1 MYLWSLMLLLAEG
14 EAATTPTTGGS
25 SMFGSLPMILLIMLA
40 GFFIL
45 ILPMRRQQ
53 KQQQQLM
60 AGIKRNDKVVTQS
73 GIIGVVVDVDKK
85 DEDIKEDEI
94 VIRVDN
100 SSNTRM
106 RILKSAV
113 ARVFPVGQTQGTNNT
128 PAEKK

>member
-14 EAATTPTTGGS
+14 EQQAPSGGGS
-25 SMFGSLPMILLIMLA
+25 SIFGSLPMILLIMLA

-53 KQQQQLM
+53 KQQQQLL
-60 AGIKRNDKVVTQS
+60 AGIKRNDKIVTQS

-85 DEDIKEDEI
+85 DDDIKEDEL

-106 RILKSAV
+106 RILKTAV
-113 ARVFPVGQTQGTNNT
+113 ARVFPVGQPAAAGAT
-128 PAEKK
+128 AEKK

>member
-1 MYLWSLMLLLAEG
+1 MNLWSLMTLLAQDPAPAQPPG
-14 EAATTPTTGGS
+14 GGGGGS
-25 SMFGSLPMILLIMLA
+25 IFGSLPMILLIMLA

-45 ILPMRRQQ
+45 ILPMRRQK
-53 KQQQQLM
+53 KQQEQML
-60 AGIKRNDKVVTQS
+60 AGLKRNDKVITQS

-85 DEDIKEDEI
+85 DDDIKEDEL

-113 ARVFPVGQTQGTNNT
+113 ARVFPVGQPQAAATT
-128 PAEKK
+128 EKK